1 MISALMAAPNTDVED
16 PLVPEIAHIYNT
28 DRAKYEAT
36 AREWT

>member
-1 MISALMAAPNTDVED
+1 MAAPNTDGEA
-16 PLVPEIAHIYNT
+16 PLFPEIAHIYNS